1 MRFVWKYTTFLNIV
15 FVILG
20 ITVYLVYRTRG

>member
-1 MRFVWKYTTFLNIV
+1 MRFEWKYTTLLNIV

>member
-1 MRFVWKYTTFLNIV
+1 MRFEWKYTTFLNIV